1 MFSCYINLLK
11 NNFRNNNERKEKA
24 KNAARDRR
32 TQESDYFE
40 VRNTPTKKFLTWSEI
55 FEIKWVPENLYT
67 FSIAGQIVNV
77 YKFSGTHFNYM

>member
-1 MFSCYINLLK
+1 MLVFSCLSNLFN

-40 VRNTPTKKFLTWSEI
+40 VRKAPTTI
-55 FEIKWVPENLYT
+55 IICDMIGNL
-67 FSIAGQIVNV
+67 
-77 YKFSGTHFNYM
+77 